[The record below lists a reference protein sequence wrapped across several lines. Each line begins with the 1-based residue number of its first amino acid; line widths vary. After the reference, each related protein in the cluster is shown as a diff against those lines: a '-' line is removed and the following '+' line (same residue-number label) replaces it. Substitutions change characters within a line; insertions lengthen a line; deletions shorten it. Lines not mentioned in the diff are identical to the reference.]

1 MAHIFTRNR
10 NENVN
15 MMDTD
20 KPDVSGRVRRAALG
34 DITNASNEPS
44 GSNSSNDLDKKNDR
58 PYMNRD
64 SDDIDERDSQNP
76 LLCTDV
82 VEQMYQYFSESERA
96 TRIDSTYM
104 GNQRYINERMR
115 TILVDWLVSSYDF
128 LIICKNYFIVKCDCY
143 F

>member
-10 NENVN
+10 NRSEENGS

-20 KPDVSGRVRRAALG
+20 KPDVSGRGRRAALG

-44 GSNSSNDLDKKNDR
+44 GANNSNDLDKKLNDR

-64 SDDIDERDSQNP
+64 ADDIDERDSQNP

-82 VEQMYQYFSESERA
+82 VEQMYQYFSECERA

-115 TILVDWLVSSYDF
+115 TILVDWLVSLYYLFDS
-128 LIICKNYFIVKCDCY
+128 
-143 F
+143 